1 MISVKDLTKKYE
13 DFTALSNISFEINKG
28 EICGY
33 IGTNGAGKSTTV
45 KILSGILGFESGTVL
60 INDTDVS
67 KDPVQVKRITGYV
80 PESAD
85 LFNSLSPVE
94 FFNFAGKVRDMNDEL
109 ISKRIN
115 SFAELF
121 GYTDLLNESIGNLS
135 KGNKQKVLISSALM
149 HDPAV
154 IFLDEP
160 LNGLDTNSIFIFHDL
175 IKYMASKGRTILY
188 CSHHLNII
196 EKISTK
202 IILINK
208 GNIDLDIKT
217 SELKTLDNFSDLE
230 KLFRE
235 INAEESQESKK
246 FNFED
251 LFN

>member
-1 MISVKDLTKKYE
+1 MISVKDLTKNY
-13 DFTALSNISFEINKG
+13 DGFTALNNISFEISKG

-45 KILSGILGFESGTVL
+45 KILSGILGFDRGTVL

-67 KDPVQVKRITGYV
+67 KDPVQIKRITGYV

-85 LFNSLSPVE
+85 LFNSLSPEE
-94 FFNFAGKVRDMNDEL
+94 FFNFAGRVRNMSGEL
-109 ISKRIN
+109 VSRRIN
-115 SFAELF
+115 LYAELF
-121 GYTDLLNESIGNLS
+121 GYSDLINDSIGNLS
-135 KGNKQKVLISSALM
+135 KGNRQKVMITSALM
-149 HDPAV
+149 HDPPV

-175 IKYMASKGRTILY
+175 IKFLASKGRTILY

-202 IILINK
+202 IVWINK
-208 GNIDLDIKT
+208 GKIELDIKT

-230 KLFRE
+230 KLFRDL
-235 INAEESQESKK
+235 NTEESIESKK

-251 LFN
+251 LID

>member
-1 MISVKDLTKKYE
+1 MIFVKDLTKKFD
-13 DFTALSNISFEINKG
+13 DFTAVNDVSFEIQKG

-45 KILSGILGFESGTVL
+45 KILSGILDFEKGSVL
-60 INDTDVS
+60 INDLDIKT
-67 KDPVQVKRITGYV
+67 DPVEVKKITGYV
-80 PESAD
+80 PESAN

-94 FFNFAGKVRDMNDEL
+94 FLSFTGKVRDLTDKV
-109 ISKRIN
+109 ISERIN

-121 GYTDLLNESIGNLS
+121 GFTELVNDSIGNLS
-135 KGNKQKVLISSALM
+135 KGNRQNVMITSALM
-149 HDPAV
+149 HDPDV

-175 IKYMASKGRTILY
+175 IRYLAGKGKTIFY

-208 GNIDLDIKT
+208 GIIELDIKT
-217 SELKTLDNFSDLE
+217 SELSSIENYTDLE
-230 KLFRE
+230 KLFRDLNSE
-235 INAEESQESKK
+235 DSSESKK

-251 LFN
+251 LFK

>member
-1 MISVKDLTKKYE
+1 MILVKDLTKKFD
-13 DFTALSNISFEINKG
+13 DFTAVNDVSFEIQKG

-45 KILSGILGFESGTVL
+45 KILTGILDFDNGNVL
-60 INDTDVS
+60 INDLDIK
-67 KDPVQVKRITGYV
+67 KDPVDVKKITGYV
-80 PESAD
+80 PESAN

-94 FFNFAGKVRDMNDEL
+94 FLSFTGKVRDLPDKI
-109 ISKRIN
+109 ISERIN
-115 SFAELF
+115 SFAKMF
-121 GYTDLLNESIGNLS
+121 GFTDLVNDSIGNLS
-135 KGNKQKVLISSALM
+135 KGNKQKVMITSALM
-149 HDPAV
+149 HDPDV

-175 IKYMASKGRTILY
+175 IRYLAGKGKTIFY

-208 GNIDLDIKT
+208 GRIELDINT
-217 SELKTLDNFSDLE
+217 SELSSLENYTDLE
-230 KLFRE
+230 KLFRDLNSE
-235 INAEESQESKK
+235 DSPESKK

-251 LFN
+251 LFR

>member
-1 MISVKDLTKKYE
+1 MIFVKDLTKKFD
-13 DFTALSNISFEINKG
+13 DFTAVNDVSFEIQKG

-45 KILSGILGFESGTVL
+45 KILTGILDFDKGSVL
-60 INDTDVS
+60 INDLDIKT
-67 KDPVQVKRITGYV
+67 DPVEVKKITGYV
-80 PESAD
+80 PESAN

-94 FFNFAGKVRDMNDEL
+94 FLSFTGKVRDLTDKV
-109 ISKRIN
+109 ISERIN

-121 GYTDLLNESIGNLS
+121 GFTELVNDSIGNLS
-135 KGNKQKVLISSALM
+135 KGNRQKVMITSALM
-149 HDPAV
+149 HDPDV

-175 IKYMASKGRTILY
+175 IRYLAGKGKTIFY

-208 GNIDLDIKT
+208 GSIELDIKT
-217 SELKTLDNFSDLE
+217 SELSSLENYTDLE
-230 KLFRE
+230 KLFRDLNSE
-235 INAEESQESKK
+235 DSSESKK

-251 LFN
+251 LFK

>member
-1 MISVKDLTKKYE
+1 MIFVKDLTKKFD
-13 DFTALSNISFEINKG
+13 DFTAVNDVSFEIQKG

-45 KILSGILGFESGTVL
+45 KILSGILDFENGSVL
-60 INDTDVS
+60 INDLDIKT
-67 KDPVQVKRITGYV
+67 DPVEVKKITGYV
-80 PESAD
+80 PESAN

-94 FFNFAGKVRDMNDEL
+94 FLSFTGKVRDLTDKV
-109 ISKRIN
+109 ISERIN

-121 GYTDLLNESIGNLS
+121 GFTELVNDSIGNLS
-135 KGNKQKVLISSALM
+135 KGNRQKVMITSALM
-149 HDPAV
+149 HDPDV

-175 IKYMASKGRTILY
+175 IRYLAGKGKTIFY

-208 GNIDLDIKT
+208 GIIELDIKT
-217 SELKTLDNFSDLE
+217 SELSSIENYTDLE
-230 KLFRE
+230 KLFRDLNSE
-235 INAEESQESKK
+235 DSSESKK

-251 LFN
+251 LFK